1 MTDPEKFQ
9 KSLEALD
16 LQGITVLQGLLAQR
30 ALELMAQK
38 PIKSAKLLVPNTAAS
53 VV

>member
-30 ALELMAQK
+30 ALELMAALK
-38 PIKSAKLLVPNTAAS
+38 PESKILKPV
-53 VV
+53 